1 MVGSNHSTPQAL
13 CHVSHRLDPS
23 PPQMLPLLLPLIDL
37 DLNSVVA
44 METPAPPTLVAVV
57 AVAVAA
63 VVAAAASA
71 EVAVRLLESR
81 GTRLS
86 VLHLNDVVVVQ
97 IVTTA
102 GCSSGQICCV
112 TGVVRC

>member
-1 MVGSNHSTPQAL
+1 
-13 CHVSHRLDPS
+13 
-23 PPQMLPLLLPLIDL
+23 MLPLLLPLIDL

-44 METPAPPTLVAVV
+44 METPASPTLVA
-57 AVAVAA
+57 AGA
-63 VVAAAASA
+63 A

-86 VLHLNDVVVVQ
+86 VLHLKDVVVVQ

-102 GCSSGQICCV
+102 GCSSGQACCV

>member
-1 MVGSNHSTPQAL
+1 
-13 CHVSHRLDPS
+13 
-23 PPQMLPLLLPLIDL
+23 MLPLLLPLIDL

-63 VVAAAASA
+63 VVAAAAA

-102 GCSSGQICCV
+102 GCSSGQTCYV